1 MSIEEEIRQK
11 AYALGI
17 EKLGIIKPEAMLDYA
32 DRLRERMERLPNGK
46 ALYGGFMGFADVQK
60 NIPWAKSIIVAVFH
74 YGHYIIPKDIG
85 DRYGKSYL
93 VDSRFNQ
100 DSPERQML
108 IAFEEHLHDLGIK
121 TASNEHPGITA
132 MRWAAYKAGLGII
145 RRNNFLYTEKGS
157 WVGITAWAA
166 DKEMELIENH
176 SLVECSENCNK
187 CVKACPTASLSAP
200 YTMNMATCVS
210 RLSSSN
216 DAASYDDE
224 TNRQMGGWMYGCN
237 VCQEVCPMNKDKWED
252 TDVFPG
258 LADIQ
263 RFLLPSQIIHLSYD
277 DIEKHI
283 TPKFFYIKKESLWR
297 WKLNAINAMVN
308 DYKEEYLEDIQ
319 YALKDEYEVVR
330 EAARRALDTPV
341 RFGYG
346 KTMSNSTRFKEQG
359 DDC

>member
-1 MSIEEEIRQK
+1 MLIEEEIQQK

-32 DRLRERMERLPNGK
+32 DRLQERMERIPNGEVI
-46 ALYGGFMGFADVQK
+46 YGGFTRFADVKK

-74 YGHYIIPKDIG
+74 YGHYIIPKEIG

-108 IAFEEHLHDLGIK
+108 IAFEDYLHDLGIK

-157 WVGITAWAA
+157 WIGITAWAA
-166 DKEMELIENH
+166 DKEMELIEKP
-176 SLVECSENCNK
+176 SLVECSVNCNK
-187 CVKACPTASLSAP
+187 CIKACPTKSLSSP
-200 YTMNMATCVS
+200 YTMNMVTCVS
-210 RLSSSN
+210 RLSTSN
-216 DAASYDDE
+216 DMVSYDDE
-224 TNRQMGGWMYGCN
+224 TNKQMGGWIYGCN
-237 VCQEVCPMNKDKWED
+237 VCQEVCPMNKNKWEHK
-252 TDVFPG
+252 DVFPG

-263 RFLLPSQIIHLSYD
+263 QFLSPVQIINLSYEE
-277 DIEKHI
+277 IENYL

-297 WKLNAINAMVN
+297 WKLNAINMMVN
-308 DYKEEYLEDIQ
+308 EYKEEYMAPIQHALED
-319 YALKDEYEVVR
+319 KYEIVR
-330 EAARRALDTPV
+330 EMARRALE
-341 RFGYG
+341 
-346 KTMSNSTRFKEQG
+346 KISML
-359 DDC
+359 